1 MKTKNTAWHTSEPP
15 HDGTAIVAIGRV
27 IYQCGAGHEDEDF
40 AVADSPLCCT
50 AVDPFIGLIHSFI
63 GLIHW
68 TSHADESEGWHWV
81 ADGLSVARVARTLD
95 DEVKIDFWLEYPR

>member
-50 AVDPFIGLIHSFI
+50 AVDPFIGLIH
-63 GLIHW
+63 W
-68 TSHADESEGWHWV
+68 TSHADESEGWHHV
-81 ADGLSVARVARTLD
+81 SDGLSVARTLD
-95 DEVKIDFWLEYPR
+95 DEVKIDFWLEDPR